1 MYLAIMLICVALLIF
16 YNEVNSKMNISEYI
30 LLAIALLAIIKASIN
45 YIQINKVNEGFVSNN
60 YKKKN
65 NSSSSSNSSNSSSND
80 DHDSIIINSE
90 DSDEYLDSD
99 ELYHNTNSKNKNKNS
114 FNSID
119 NARYSNKINLN
130 SVKLIDD
137 IISNKSDM
145 SKFTNT
151 SKLVEKYYDI
161 PTPTPTNSNS
171 NSRSNDGDNDK
182 EINSSFNPK
191 VIIGNGKGN
200 GKGFGSSGDYS
211 AWNSAFAN
219 DGFKFNNTM
228 NPVNNLWRDTNGYY
242 TDGSC
247 NSSNTTKSINSD
259 QWAQNMDEYNKG
271 HWNKNAYDKASDY
284 VDYTN
289 PIAKSIGTNPSPTGT
304 NSTTN
309 KKCEDYDNKYEN
321 QAGDL
326 VIKDYTQ
333 SKKWVAGYTYVPP
346 VHWDVP
352 QKHPGICRSNGP
364 NVHKLTGL
372 VDRGLPLNVLELDQ
386 YGHVADTE
394 DSVQLT
400 NIGSILPNFNY
411 QEEPYS
417 KPYI

>member
-1 MYLAIMLICVALLIF
+1 MYLAIMLICVALLVF
-16 YNEVNSKMNISEYI
+16 YNEINNKMDISEYI

-45 YIQINKVNEGFVSNN
+45 YIQINKVNEGFVPNN
-60 YKKKN
+60 YKQNYNK
-65 NSSSSSNSSNSSSND
+65 SSSND

-99 ELYHNTNSKNKNKNS
+99 ELYHNTNSKNKSKNS

-119 NARYSNKINLN
+119 NASTSNKINLN

-137 IISNKSDM
+137 IIGSKTDM

-151 SKLVEKYYDI
+151 SKLIEKYYDI
-161 PTPTPTNSNS
+161 PTPTKTN
-171 NSRSNDGDNDK
+171 NDNDNDNNNDK

-200 GKGFGSSGDYS
+200 RHSGENS

-228 NPVNNLWRDTNGYY
+228 KPAHNLWRDTNGYY
-242 TDGSC
+242 TDDSC
-247 NSSNTTKSINSD
+247 NSSNVTKSIDSD
-259 QWAQNMDEYNKG
+259 QWSKNMDEYNKG

-289 PIAKSIGTNPSPTGT
+289 PTAKPTGT
-304 NSTTN
+304 NAN
-309 KKCEDYDNKYEN
+309 VKKCADYDNKYEN

-326 VIKDYTQ
+326 VIKDYAQ

-352 QKHPGICRSNGP
+352 QKHIGICRSNGP